1 LAGDNVSTH
10 MTQNAPRT
18 TVRTRKLIGTVGLLA
33 LITVYA
39 LVVMGLIATVFPRLD
54 RWALPFLYAFAG
66 IAWVPLA
73 GAILNWMHRGR
84 PDEPVA

>member
-1 LAGDNVSTH
+1 MARD
-10 MTQNAPRT
+10 APRT
-18 TVRTRKLIGTVGLLA
+18 TVRTRKLIGTVALMA
-33 LITVYA
+33 LIVVYA
-39 LVVMGLIATVFPRLD
+39 MLVVSLIATVFPRAE
-54 RWALPFLYAFAG
+54 RWLLPFLYAIAG